1 MGAGGGSAEGWS
13 RGQRLSKLVCW
24 GWMMVGDR
32 LEPIATLKVTPMGKP
47 RMTQRDQWYKRARVD
62 RYWEY
67 KRKLKEQWEGNEL
80 METFWIVCYIPMPK
94 SWSKKK
100 REQMRGQPHRQKP
113 DADNITKAFKDSL
126 YKEDSIVWDERCTK
140 FWAEEGAIEVYPLDP
155 VQVA

>member
-1 MGAGGGSAEGWS
+1 
-13 RGQRLSKLVCW
+13 
-24 GWMMVGDR
+24 MVGGR

-47 RMTQRDQWYKRARVD
+47 RMTQRDKWKRRDCVD
-62 RYWEY
+62 RYY
-67 KRKLKEQWEGNEL
+67 QFKDRLKEEWSDREL
-80 METFWIVCYIPMPK
+80 TDSLWLVCYLPMPK

-140 FWAEEGAIEVYPLDP
+140 FWAEEGAIEVYRLDP

>member
-1 MGAGGGSAEGWS
+1 
-13 RGQRLSKLVCW
+13 
-24 GWMMVGDR
+24 
-32 LEPIATLKVTPMGKP
+32 MGKP
-47 RMTQRDQWYKRARVD
+47 RMSQRDTWKKRPCVNRYYQFKDSLKAEWGD
-62 RYWEY
+62 R
-67 KRKLKEQWEGNEL
+67 EL
-80 METFWIVCYIPMPK
+80 TDSFWIVCHIPMPK

-140 FWAEEGAIEVYPLDP
+140 FWADNGAIEVYELEP